1 MPRKS
6 KYGENAKLTTFR
18 LYSWEFEL
26 VRDFIK
32 QERLKKLKELEK
44 NDNKKRC

>member
-26 VRDFIK
+26 VRDFLK
-32 QERLKKLKELEK
+32 SERKKKLKELE
-44 NDNKKRC
+44 NDNKKRR